1 MYQTCPKSLT
11 NLKKSLEKGRM
22 AEIQVPQN
30 SKPIQDSAILQF
42 CRIKT
47 QTQQRKGKKKKKR
60 GDGRKLGLGPALTV
74 GVERKNE
81 RGGEQELREKK
92 QSKNKK
98 KKGKNFRNL
107 RFFICFENL

>member
-47 QTQQRKGKKKKKR
+47 QTQQRKGKKKKKKMR
-60 GDGRKLGLGPALTV
+60 LEEAWSRAGPDS
-74 GVERKNE
+74 GS
-81 RGGEQELREKK
+81 GEKE
-92 QSKNKK
+92 
-98 KKGKNFRNL
+98 
-107 RFFICFENL
+107 